1 MRPTVAVGDSTS
13 CSGSFD
19 AAGRVISRSCSEG
32 GSGLSH
38 TLARLGIVALVL
50 APLITAVYLGRRMRS
65 PAASTA
71 FTSARRAASAP

>member
-38 TLARLGIVALVL
+38 TLAGLGIVALVL
-50 APLITAVYLGRRMRS
+50 RR
-65 PAASTA
+65 
-71 FTSARRAASAP
+71 